1 MKKEERRKKTE
12 ERRKKNEVVSSGSEL
27 KTEKEKEKEL
37 VPGRAERTPDVSG
50 EHALRHVKATSMKGI
65 CGVEAEDFQ
74 PQWDR
79 NLGTGTYCT
88 GALQP
93 LFDPSVYW
101 ERTALLPRRGPQYT
115 RRWSS
120 AGLGLWQGLKL
131 QARSLGAAKE
141 SARARR
147 ALFEKVRERR
157 ALKILEGL
165 RGSASRKGGTR

>member
-65 CGVEAEDFQ
+65 CGVEAEGFQ
-74 PQWDR
+74 PHRDW

-88 GALQP
+88 GALQSWTKVVSSP
-93 LFDPSVYW
+93 KSQGFNVQPS
-101 ERTALLPRRGPQYT
+101 RNLCFQ
-115 RRWSS
+115 
-120 AGLGLWQGLKL
+120 
-131 QARSLGAAKE
+131 
-141 SARARR
+141 
-147 ALFEKVRERR
+147 
-157 ALKILEGL
+157 
-165 RGSASRKGGTR
+165 